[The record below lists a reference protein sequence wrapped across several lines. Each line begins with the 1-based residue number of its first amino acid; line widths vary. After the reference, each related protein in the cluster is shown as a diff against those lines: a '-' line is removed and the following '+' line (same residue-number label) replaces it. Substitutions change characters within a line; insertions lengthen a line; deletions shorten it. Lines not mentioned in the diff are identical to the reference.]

1 MTLPRKIAAAAA
13 MFMGLL
19 GTASAAD
26 ERPNILFIISDDH
39 GTNALGTCEKDSP
52 VPLPG
57 FRRLANEGMVFD
69 RAYCANSLCGP
80 SRACMLTGRHSPLP

>member
-1 MTLPRKIAAAAA
+1 MKLTHIFTTLTALCCMGVA
-13 MFMGLL
+13 MG
-19 GTASAAD
+19 AD

-69 RAYCANSLCGP
+69 RAYCANSL
-80 SRACMLTGRHSPLP
+80 